1 MESIFQAY
9 PQLQLEKESVVKLR
23 LSAYNER
30 RKENMETRKQL
41 KDLNLLDRFLFAE
54 AMEDSVIMESMLEII
69 LGRDVVLKHLPQTE
83 KEQRKSPLQRF
94 VKLDVYALDTEDN
107 VYDTEVQKENTYNLP
122 KRSRLYQGLIDVR
135 LLPPGEVDFN
145 ALKNVFIIM
154 ITPFDLF
161 KKGRYRYT
169 FQMHCLEEP
178 DVFLEDGATRIFLNT
193 RGTDRQNVSD
203 ELIELLQYIENTT
216 KEVSSQC
223 KSERIQEMHKRIEAI
238 KSNEEIGVKYMQEW
252 EEKIIEKRKAR
263 EEGLA
268 EGRAEGR
275 AEGLAAGRA
284 EGEAE
289 GRALGEAEA
298 KESFNK
304 LVLLLSKDNRLDD
317 IVKAASNPEYL
328 NELYQEYGIG
338 S

>member
-1 MESIFQAY
+1 
-9 PQLQLEKESVVKLR
+9 
-23 LSAYNER
+23 
-30 RKENMETRKQL
+30 
-41 KDLNLLDRFLFAE
+41 
-54 AMEDSVIMESMLEII
+54 
-69 LGRDVVLKHLPQTE
+69 
-83 KEQRKSPLQRF
+83 
-94 VKLDVYALDTEDN
+94 
-107 VYDTEVQKENTYNLP
+107 
-122 KRSRLYQGLIDVR
+122 
-135 LLPPGEVDFN
+135 
-145 ALKNVFIIM
+145 
-154 ITPFDLF
+154 
-161 KKGRYRYT
+161 
-169 FQMHCLEEP
+169 
-178 DVFLEDGATRIFLNT
+178 
-193 RGTDRQNVSD
+193 
-203 ELIELLQYIENTT
+203 
-216 KEVSSQC
+216 
-223 KSERIQEMHKRIEAI
+223 MHKRIEAI